1 MKKFYFNFP
10 VREFTTS
17 TQKAVEE
24 INRLASDSRKSFALF
39 LDPKEPERVRIRSC
53 KGQISKASFYLTERT
68 PNIEKKV
75 AKFNSLLAKNPTV
88 LAVGVEE
95 FISIT
100 VVA

>member
-1 MKKFYFNFP
+1 MKKFYFYFP
-10 VREFTTS
+10 IREFTTS

-24 INRLASDSRKSFALF
+24 INRLASDCRKSFSLF
-39 LDPKEPERVRIRSC
+39 LDPLEPNRIRVCSC
-53 KGQISKASFYLTERT
+53 KGKISKASFYLTERT
-68 PNIEKKV
+68 PQIEERV
-75 AKFNSLLAKNPTV
+75 AKFNSLLAKNPTI

>member
-1 MKKFYFNFP
+1 MKHFYFNFP
-10 VREFTTS
+10 IREFTTS

-24 INRLASDSRKSFALF
+24 INRLAEDSKKSFALLF
-39 LDPKEPERVRIRSC
+39 DPFEPERIRVQSC
-53 KGQISKASFYLTERT
+53 NGIISKASFYLKERT
-68 PNIEKKV
+68 PQIENRI

-88 LAVGVEE
+88 LAVGVEG

>member
-1 MKKFYFNFP
+1 MKHFYFNFP
-10 VREFTTS
+10 IREFTTS

-24 INRLASDSRKSFALF
+24 INRLANGKKSFSLF
-39 LDPKEPERVRIRSC
+39 LDPLEPDRIRVCSC
-53 KGQISKASFYLTERT
+53 KGKISKASFYLTERT
-68 PNIEKKV
+68 PKIEKRV
-75 AKFNSLLAKNPTV
+75 AMFNSLLAKNPTV

>member
-1 MKKFYFNFP
+1 MKHFYFNFP
-10 VREFTTS
+10 IREFTTS

-24 INRLASDSRKSFALF
+24 INRLANNRKSFSLF
-39 LDPKEPERVRIRSC
+39 LDPLEPNRIRVCSC
-53 KGQISKASFYLTERT
+53 KGKISKASFYLTERT
-68 PNIEKKV
+68 PQIEERV
-75 AKFNSLLAKNPTV
+75 AKFNSLLAKNPTI

>member
-1 MKKFYFNFP
+1 MKHFYFNFP
-10 VREFTTS
+10 IQEFTTS

-24 INRLASDSRKSFALF
+24 INRLAKDSRKSFSLLF
-39 LDPKEPERVRIRSC
+39 DPIEPKRIRVQSC
-53 KGQISKASFYLTERT
+53 KGVISKASFYLTERT
-68 PNIEKKV
+68 PQIEERV

>member
-1 MKKFYFNFP
+1 MKHFYFNFP
-10 VREFTTS
+10 IREFTTS

-24 INRLASDSRKSFALF
+24 INRLANGKKSFSLF
-39 LDPKEPERVRIRSC
+39 LDPLEPDRIRVCSC
-53 KGQISKASFYLTERT
+53 KGKISKASFYLTERT
-68 PNIEKKV
+68 PKIEKRV
-75 AKFNSLLAKNPTV
+75 SMFNSLLAKNPTV